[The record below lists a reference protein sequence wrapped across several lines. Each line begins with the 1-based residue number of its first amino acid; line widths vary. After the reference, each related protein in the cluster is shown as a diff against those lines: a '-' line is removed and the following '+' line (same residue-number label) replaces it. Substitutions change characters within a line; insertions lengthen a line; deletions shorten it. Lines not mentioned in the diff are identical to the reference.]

1 MAREY
6 PLAHMLPAWDKKW
19 RRICRVYAWRRFRFC
34 ELDADGCFNAVLERA
49 SRFPQW
55 YDNPNTEARLF
66 IGMMKFA
73 CLHVVQARRA
83 RRRDDRFVRDICF
96 ADAVLSPS
104 DDLEAH
110 ERLKQMT
117 HKLTPFWRRIIEAM
131 EATIAD
137 DGYEHGDFAEAVAER
152 AGMTPQTLKVQRSL
166 MRRTLAGGLEGL
178 RGMDGK
184 PFSASYAARGD
195 REGRPAEW
203 RHTRRRKMVLHEAVA
218 ASSTSASAI

>member
-34 ELDADGCFNAVLERA
+34 EPDADGCFNAVLERA
-49 SRFPQW
+49 ARFDDAQLFSEPGIE
-55 YDNPNTEARLF
+55 PRLF

-73 CLHVVQARRA
+73 CLGVLKRRRA
-83 RRRDDRFVRDICF
+83 KMRDCRVVREICF
-96 ADAVLSPS
+96 ADALPS
-104 DDLEAH
+104 RPEDLEAH
-110 ERLKQMT
+110 ELVKQMT

-137 DGYEHGDFAEAVAER
+137 DGYEHGDFSEAVADR
-152 AGMTPQTLKVQRSL
+152 AGVTPQTLKVQRSL

-184 PFSASYAARGD
+184 PFGAAYAARG
-195 REGRPAEW
+195 ETAMA
-203 RHTRRRKMVLHEAVA
+203 RHTLNRRRMTLHVPRSS
-218 ASSTSASAI
+218 SSTSAIAI

>member
-1 MAREY
+1 MEREY
-6 PLAHMLPAWDKKW
+6 PLAHMIPAWDKKW

-49 SRFPQW
+49 ARFDESY
-55 YDNPNTEARLF
+55 YDDAELEARLF

-73 CLHVVQARRA
+73 CLGVLSHRRQKM
-83 RRRDDRFVRDICF
+83 RDHRIVREISF
-96 ADAVLSPS
+96 ADAVPS
-104 DDLEAH
+104 CPDDLEAH
-110 ERLKQMT
+110 ELLKQMT

-131 EATIAD
+131 EVTIAE
-137 DGYEHGDFAEAVAER
+137 DGYEHGEFTVAVAER

-184 PFSASYAARGD
+184 PFGAAYATRG
-195 REGRPAEW
+195 ETAMVE
-203 RHTRRRKMVLHEAVA
+203 HTRNRRRMTLHVPRF
-218 ASSTSASAI
+218 ASSTSAIAI

>member
-6 PLAHMLPAWDKKW
+6 PLAHMLPAWDRKW
-19 RRICRVYAWRRFRFC
+19 RRICRVYAARRFRFC

-49 SRFPQW
+49 ARFDDEQIFAEPGIE
-55 YDNPNTEARLF
+55 PRLF
-66 IGMMKFA
+66 IGMMKYA
-73 CLHVVQARRA
+73 CLGVLTARRSKM
-83 RRRDDRFVRDICF
+83 RDHRIVREINF
-96 ADAVLSPS
+96 ADAVPSRS

-110 ERLKQMT
+110 ERLQAMV

-137 DGYEHGDFAEAVAER
+137 DGYEHAEFPEAVAER

-184 PFSASYAARGD
+184 PFSAAYAARG
-195 REGRPAEW
+195 E
-203 RHTRRRKMVLHEAVA
+203 TRMSQFTTNRRQAALRIPRA
-218 ASSTSASAI
+218 ASSTSAIAI